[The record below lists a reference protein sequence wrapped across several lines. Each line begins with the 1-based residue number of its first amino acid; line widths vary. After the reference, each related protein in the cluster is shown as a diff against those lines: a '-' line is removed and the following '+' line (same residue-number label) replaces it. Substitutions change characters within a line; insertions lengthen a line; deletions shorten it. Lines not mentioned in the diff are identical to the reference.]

1 MNEKGSFWLAK
12 QKIIEAHVLALLDF
26 DKLFKMNCDALVWG
40 LEVFLVKRGAS
51 WHFSMKS
58 LLASKKKNYCKY
70 HIEFYVIVYSLKH

>member
-1 MNEKGSFWLAK
+1 M
-12 QKIIEAHVLALLDF
+12 LALLDF

-58 LLASKKKNYCKY
+58 LLASKKLLQVSYRVLCYCLLIEALTTLPNAKGV
-70 HIEFYVIVYSLKH
+70 HIYY